1 MTADS
6 YSDFLEKLR
15 EALENKQKQSVD
27 YLLEY
32 AFSGALAQDEVEAL
46 EDIISEATLYLELWE
61 DDYRETAIKY
71 IDKLEEK

>member
-15 EALENKQKQSVD
+15 DALENKQKQSVD

-32 AFSGALAQDEVEAL
+32 AFSGALAQDEVDAL

-61 DDYRETAIKY
+61 EDYRETAIKL
-71 IDKLEEK
+71 IDELEEN

>member
-46 EDIISEATLYLELWE
+46 EDIISEATLYLEL
-61 DDYRETAIKY
+61 
-71 IDKLEEK
+71 

>member
-15 EALENKQKQSVD
+15 DALENKQKQSVD

-32 AFSGALAQDEVEAL
+32 AFSGALAQDEVDAI

-71 IDKLEEK
+71 IDKLEEN

>member
-46 EDIISEATLYLELWE
+46 EDIISEATLYLELGE